1 MEITQYQK
9 KKLRGLSHHLKP
21 VVMLGNAGLTEGVMN
36 ELINSLEHH
45 ELIKVRISAED
56 RQSRDTAIKS
66 MCDQSGATLI
76 QRVGNIVTLFKR
88 NPQNTRISLK
98 KD

>member
-1 MEITQYQK
+1 MEISQYQK

-21 VVMLGNAGLTEGVMN
+21 VVMLGNAGLTEAVMN
-36 ELINSLEHH
+36 ELINSLQHH
-45 ELIKVRISAED
+45 ELIKVKIPTDD
-56 RQSRDTAIKS
+56 RQSRDALIKS

-76 QRVGNIVTLFKR
+76 QRVGNMVTLFKR
-88 NPQNTRISLK
+88 NPQNTKISLK